1 MYSPK
6 WSKVKKHLK
15 SFTCDSLKDR
25 IDFHIINYRKAH
37 DQLGRAVITVDK
49 KEILSMCTIT
59 AERTM
64 HIKEWDIRE
73 KQNIQYDID
82 NRKLNWE
89 VGLQAHNI
97 IKKEGILA
105 QYDFFDALE
114 EYFNTPIE
122 VSLKSA
128 DMIIKILAVI
138 DRRVGKRTLQK
149 LKEPIKNEHE
159 SIQFFFRLRC
169 DVEGISFD

>member
-37 DQLGRAVITVDK
+37 DQLGRALITVDK

-73 KQNIQYDID
+73 KQNIKYEID
-82 NRKLNWE
+82 NRKLNLE
-89 VGLQAHNI
+89 VGLQAHEI
-97 IKKEGILA
+97 IKAEGILA

-114 EYFNTPIE
+114 EFFNSPIE
-122 VSLKSA
+122 VSLRS
-128 DMIIKILAVI
+128 DDIVIKILALI

-149 LKEPIKNEHE
+149 LKGPIKNEHE
-159 SIQFFFRLRC
+159 SIKFFFKLRC
-169 DVEGISFD
+169 GVEGISFD